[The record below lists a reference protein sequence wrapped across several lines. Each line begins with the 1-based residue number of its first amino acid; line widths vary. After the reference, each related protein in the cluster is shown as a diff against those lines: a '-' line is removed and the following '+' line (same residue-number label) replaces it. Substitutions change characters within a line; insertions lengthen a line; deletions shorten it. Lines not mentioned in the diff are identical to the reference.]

1 MNLFH
6 IMLCNSSA
14 ANSKQLWHWEERKNL
29 EAVTEPVTLPHTIPR
44 ARPCSQRLKKL
55 HSFIHSPPKQP
66 GFTQPGP
73 AGGNRALLAT
83 RLQFW
88 NPCLDPSQVWSCSC
102 FGSNS
107 KHTWGIAPRAPF
119 PCNTWQR
126 GKQAKGKD
134 GRVTA
139 SEEIR
144 KNAKPNLRRLQK
156 SPHQNCTH
164 FL

>member
-14 ANSKQLWHWEERKNL
+14 ANSKQLWHQEERKNL
-29 EAVTEPVTLPHTIPR
+29 EAVIEPVTLPHAIPR
-44 ARPCSQRLKKL
+44 ARPRSHQLKKL
-55 HSFIHSPPKQP
+55 HSFIHSPPRQP
-66 GFTQPGP
+66 SFTRPGP

-88 NPCLDPSQVWSCSC
+88 NPCLDSSQIWSCLC

-107 KHTWGIAPRAPF
+107 KYTWGMAPLTPF
-119 PCNTWQR
+119 PSNKSQLR
-126 GKQAKGKD
+126 KQAKGKD
-134 GRVTA
+134 GRITV
-139 SEEIR
+139 SEER
-144 KNAKPNLRRLQK
+144 WKNAKPNLRRLQK
-156 SPHQNCTH
+156 SPHQNCAR